1 MLPTAIVCFVL
12 AAAAFAAGVLH
23 LLGKGPL
30 LNNAWLFASQ
40 RERAAMDK
48 RPYYRQTGV
57 VLLLVGCIFLLNGV
71 QALTG
76 WYWLLWPILAL
87 GLGVLVYALVS
98 TVRIWRHPN

>member
-12 AAAAFAAGVLH
+12 SAAAFAAGVLQ

-30 LNNAWLFASQ
+30 LNNAWIFASQ
-40 RERAAMDK
+40 KERAEMDK
-48 RPYYRQTGV
+48 RPHYRQTGV
-57 VLLLVGCIFLLNGV
+57 VLLLVGGIFLLNGV

-98 TVRIWRHPN
+98 TVRIWRHLN